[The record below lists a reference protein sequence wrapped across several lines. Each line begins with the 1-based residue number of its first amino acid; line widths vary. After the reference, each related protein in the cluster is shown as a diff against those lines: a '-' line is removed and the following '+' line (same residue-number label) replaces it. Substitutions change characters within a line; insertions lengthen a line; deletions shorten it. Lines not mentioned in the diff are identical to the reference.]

1 MKTLLEGILAKH
13 GLSKKDAEI
22 IAEDYLL
29 GEKEGKK
36 SHGLMAFPPMIEK
49 IGTLKR
55 GKIIVE
61 KEGPSYALINGNENF
76 GQLVGEKAR
85 KIAVKKAKKNGV
97 AIIGAHNMLTFL
109 RPGAQAEKIQ
119 EEGLIGIVVNNGGLE
134 AIAPTGSIDAVLATN
149 PVGFGI
155 PTDETPIIADFAT
168 SKRAWGEVRVAKA
181 EKRNL
186 PENTFM
192 DADGNFTTKPEKA
205 ESVAPF
211 GDYKGYAI
219 ALLVEIL
226 TGSLVN
232 MQMGIKRKDGHHQNL
247 RGAIFIVIDPK
258 KFTGLDKFKK
268 ANSALARQIKNSRK
282 AKNVDEILVPGERAM
297 KRKKKTER
305 LGYFDIDDEL
315 YEKIRNLK

>member
-1 MKTLLEGILAKH
+1 MKAKISEMKTLLEGILAKH

-49 IGTLKR
+49 IGTL
-55 GKIIVE
+55 
-61 KEGPSYALINGNENF
+61 
-76 GQLVGEKAR
+76 
-85 KIAVKKAKKNGV
+85 
-97 AIIGAHNMLTFL
+97 
-109 RPGAQAEKIQ
+109 
-119 EEGLIGIVVNNGGLE
+119 
-134 AIAPTGSIDAVLATN
+134 
-149 PVGFGI
+149 
-155 PTDETPIIADFAT
+155 
-168 SKRAWGEVRVAKA
+168 KRAWGEVRVAKA

-226 TGSLVN
+226 
-232 MQMGIKRKDGHHQNL
+232 
-247 RGAIFIVIDPK
+247 
-258 KFTGLDKFKK
+258 
-268 ANSALARQIKNSRK
+268 
-282 AKNVDEILVPGERAM
+282 
-297 KRKKKTER
+297 
-305 LGYFDIDDEL
+305 
-315 YEKIRNLK
+315 